1 MKTILFLSVII
12 TFTFNAMG
20 QNANYKKLTEE
31 EKYVIINKGT
41 ERPFTGEYEN
51 HDKEGVYTCKQCGS
65 GLYNSDTKFNAH
77 CGWPSFDEEI
87 EGAVKRTLDADGRR
101 TEITCTNCGGHLGHV
116 FEGEY
121 LTPKNTR
128 HCVNSIS
135 LDFKPVDLDAK
146 KEAKTEIAYFASGCF
161 WGTEFHLQ
169 KQDGV
174 ISTEVGYMG
183 GHIKDPSYQDVCT
196 GRTGHAEAVKVVF
209 DPERVTYRDLAIL
222 FFETHD
228 PSQLNRQGPDI
239 GSQYRSAIFYTHESQ
254 KETIKEL
261 SEILENKGVDVV
273 TEIEKAGVFYSGEK
287 YHQDYYQKK
296 GGSPY
301 CHIYQKKF

>member
-1 MKTILFLSVII
+1 
-12 TFTFNAMG
+12 MG
-20 QNANYKKLTEE
+20 QNAQYKKLTKEE
-31 EKYVIINKGT
+31 NHVIINKGT
-41 ERPFTGEYEN
+41 ERPFTGKYEN
-51 HDKEGVYTCKQCGS
+51 HEKEGVYTCKQCGS
-65 GLYNSDTKFNAH
+65 ELYTSDTKFNAH

-87 EGAVKRTLDADGRR
+87 KGAVTRVLDADGRR
-101 TEITCTNCGGHLGHV
+101 TEITCTHCGGHLGHV

-121 LTPKNTR
+121 HTPKNTR

-146 KEAKTEIAYFASGCF
+146 KESKTEIAYFASGCF
-161 WGTEFHLQ
+161 WGTEFHIQ

-183 GHIKDPSYQDVCT
+183 GHIKDPSYQDVCS

-209 DPERVTYRDLAIL
+209 DPRKISYRDLAIL

-239 GSQYRSAIFYTHESQ
+239 GSQYRSAVFYTQDDH
-254 KETIKEL
+254 KLTIEEL
-261 SEILENKGVDVV
+261 SNILESNGVDVV

-296 GGSPY
+296 GGTPY
-301 CHIYQKKF
+301 CHVYQKKF